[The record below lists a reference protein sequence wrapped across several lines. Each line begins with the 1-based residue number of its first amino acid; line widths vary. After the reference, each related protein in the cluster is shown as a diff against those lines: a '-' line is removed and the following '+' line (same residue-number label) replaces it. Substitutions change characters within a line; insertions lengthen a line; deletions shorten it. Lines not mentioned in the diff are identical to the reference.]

1 MESVEDFVRAPSE
14 ELLEGF
20 SREQLICVAEHFHLD
35 VGDKRLK
42 ENIRGIVKANLFEL
56 GAFKGGKYTVDPSRD
71 SVNMSGCR
79 DAGLTFE
86 QRKELLLLQT
96 EMEKLAVEKMRGE
109 VEIKRLELEER
120 RLNLPAGQ
128 PRVDPSEVC
137 DFCRGRG
144 HWKADCPKAKA
155 SRGNNGGQ

>member
-1 MESVEDFVRAPSE
+1 MYSLTGSPAATIYSISYTVCTLE

-35 VGDKRLK
+35 VGDKRMK

-79 DAGLTFE
+79 DA
-86 QRKELLLLQT
+86 
-96 EMEKLAVEKMRGE
+96 
-109 VEIKRLELEER
+109 
-120 RLNLPAGQ
+120 
-128 PRVDPSEVC
+128 
-137 DFCRGRG
+137 
-144 HWKADCPKAKA
+144 
-155 SRGNNGGQ
+155 